1 MLSLSRPRV
10 RECERQRRRPE
21 GFFLSSDDDCR
32 YRETKLASASLSFL
46 LCSLQYPSPAS
57 IKTADRRAKGGG
69 GGERKY
75 KERERESPLV
85 SPSSREGTNALLRD
99 DSLSRLLTLLS
110 RLCVSARD
118 FPLLSKGTLPIYR
131 EQPREAR
138 GGEKE
143 GRAKER
149 GARSMLGRFFE
160 TKSKAKE
167 RVNAGVGRKKRRKQ
181 KTRPRPLIL
190 SSLSLCAPRFHR
202 PEKKSLKLVTHRS

>member
-1 MLSLSRPRV
+1 MRDREEDPRVFFFRLTMIVDIAKQNSPLLLSRFFSALSNIPPRPV
-10 RECERQRRRPE
+10 SRLQIVAPREGEVE
-21 GFFLSSDDDCR
+21 S
-32 YRETKLASASLSFL
+32 EN
-46 LCSLQYPSPAS
+46 
-57 IKTADRRAKGGG
+57 IK
-69 GGERKY
+69 
-75 KERERESPLV
+75 RERESPLV

-149 GARSMLGRFFE
+149 GARSRLGRFFE

-190 SSLSLCAPRFHR
+190 SLSVLPASIDR
-202 PEKKSLKLVTHRS
+202 KRSP

>member
-1 MLSLSRPRV
+1 MIVDIAKQNSPLLLSRFFSALSNIPPRPV
-10 RECERQRRRPE
+10 SRLQIVAPREGEVESENIKRER
-21 GFFLSSDDDCR
+21 
-32 YRETKLASASLSFL
+32 
-46 LCSLQYPSPAS
+46 
-57 IKTADRRAKGGG
+57 
-69 GGERKY
+69 ER
-75 KERERESPLV
+75 ERERESPLV

-149 GARSMLGRFFE
+149 GARSRLGRFFE

-167 RVNAGVGRKKRRKQ
+167 RVNAGVGRKKRGNK
-181 KTRPRPLIL
+181 KLDPDL
-190 SSLSLCAPRFHR
+190 SSSLLSLSVLPASIDR
-202 PEKKSLKLVTHRS
+202 KRSP

>member
-1 MLSLSRPRV
+1 MRDREEDPRV
-10 RECERQRRRPE
+10 
-21 GFFLSSDDDCR
+21 FFFRSDDDR
-32 YRETKLASASLSFL
+32 QMIAKQNSPLLLFSFL

-75 KERERESPLV
+75 KRERRESPLV

-143 GRAKER
+143 GRAKETR
-149 GARSMLGRFFE
+149 GTFE
-160 TKSKAKE
+160 AWSIFRDKEQSERKSKRWRRSKKK
-167 RVNAGVGRKKRRKQ
+167 RKK
-181 KTRPRPLIL
+181 KTRPRPLDPLFSLL
-190 SSLSLCAPRFHR
+190 SVLPASIDR
-202 PEKKSLKLVTHRS
+202 KRSP